1 MKKRL
6 LMIDDETCIQTIV
19 KLCLEKM
26 AGWQVTPCSA
36 QQGLQAAREG
46 RWDAIILEIALL
58 GMDGLTLLEQLQTDS
73 QTGAI
78 PVVLLTSRVLPSDY
92 ARYHR
97 LPIAGVIAKPFDP
110 KGLGPEIAAL
120 LGWQSTDIPTDPPRR
135 PVERPV
141 ITQFFNRDGGTV
153 RVSPYWEQSS
163 PSLT

>member
-26 AGWQVTPCSA
+26 TGWQVTPCNA

-46 RWDAIILEIALL
+46 HWDAIILEVALL
-58 GMDGLTLLEQLQTDS
+58 GMDGLTLLNQLQTDS
-73 QTGAI
+73 QARSI
-78 PVVLLTSRVLPSDY
+78 PVVLLTSRVLPNDY

-110 KGLGPEIAAL
+110 KGLGTDISAL
-120 LGWQSTDIPTDPPRR
+120 LGWQSADIPASSPLQPSEKPVVTRR
-135 PVERPV
+135 
-141 ITQFFNRDGGTV
+141 FNRDGGTV
-153 RVSPYWEQSS
+153 RIMPYWEQSS